1 MHKIKIIDI
10 REHGLTGFIEVDVR
24 AIKED
29 GNVIT
34 EGPLKTYGTDAH
46 RLKEQHNGDVM
57 NWLMS
62 VKNAH
67 QAHAGLHDSVVTQ
80 LKGLKGT
87 IL

>member
-1 MHKIKIIDI
+1 MYQIKIIDI

-24 AIKED
+24 AIKQD

-34 EGPLKTYGTDAH
+34 EGPLKTYGTDAN
-46 RLKEQHNGDVM
+46 RLKTQHDGNVM
-57 NWLMS
+57 NWLMT